1 MSILVDFTQVVIGS
15 LMVAL
20 NRGEDLDDDLAR
32 HIILNN
38 IRYYRARFTEDYGEV
53 VICCDSRHYW
63 RKDYFPNYKANR
75 KVDRKK
81 SEYNWDLIF
90 ETLNKIRDEIKEN
103 FPYKVIEVYG
113 AEADDI
119 IATLSKSEKDNTIII
134 SSDKDFIQLHSD
146 TIKQY
151 SPVVKKFIDNKN
163 PKQYLKEHIIKGDR
177 SDGVPNVLSA
187 DDTFIS
193 DKRQKPI
200 RKTVIAELLEEMNR
214 FEPTLLYNIVRC
226 PKDTWIRNW
235 QRNETLIDL
244 TKIPQNLA
252 FSIQQEF
259 ENVKTGK
266 RENLFN
272 YFITNKLTNLLDNI
286 GDY

>member
-1 MSILVDFTQVVIGS
+1 MILIDFTQVVIGS

-20 NRGEDLDDDLAR
+20 NRGEDLDDDLVR
-32 HIILNN
+32 HLILNN
-38 IRYYRARFTEDYGEV
+38 IRYYRTRFTEDYGEV

-90 ETLNKIRDEIKEN
+90 ETLNNIRDEIKEN

-187 DDTFIS
+187 DDTFIT

-244 TKIPQNLA
+244 TKIPQNIV

>member
-81 SEYNWDLIF
+81 SESNWDLIF

>member
-38 IRYYRARFTEDYGEV
+38 IRYYRTRFTEDYGEV

-272 YFITNKLTNLLDNI
+272 YFITNKLTNLLNNI

>member
-272 YFITNKLTNLLDNI
+272 YFITNKLTNLLNNI

>member
-90 ETLNKIRDEIKEN
+90 ETLNNIRDEIKEN

-163 PKQYLKEHIIKGDR
+163 PKQYLKEQIIKGDR

>member
-1 MSILVDFTQVVIGS
+1 MILIDFTQVVIGS

-272 YFITNKLTNLLDNI
+272 YFITNKLTNLLNNI

>member
-187 DDTFIS
+187 DDTFIA

>member
-1 MSILVDFTQVVIGS
+1 
-15 LMVAL
+15 
-20 NRGEDLDDDLAR
+20 LAR

-90 ETLNKIRDEIKEN
+90 ETLNNIRDEIKEN

-187 DDTFIS
+187 DDTFIT

-244 TKIPQNLA
+244 TKIPQNIV

>member
-90 ETLNKIRDEIKEN
+90 ETLNNIRDEIKEN

-187 DDTFIS
+187 DDTFIT

-244 TKIPQNLA
+244 TKIPQNIV